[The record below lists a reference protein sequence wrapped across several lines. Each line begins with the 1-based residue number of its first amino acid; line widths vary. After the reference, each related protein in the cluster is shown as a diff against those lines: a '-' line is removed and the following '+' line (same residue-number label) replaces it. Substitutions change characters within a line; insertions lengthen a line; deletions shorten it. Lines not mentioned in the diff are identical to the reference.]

1 MPIYEFRCSECNA
14 LFEKI
19 VMGSADTEEVV
30 CDRCGSKKVK
40 KTISAT
46 SYRLSSSTGSTPFG
60 TGGSGGCSSSGFS

>member
-1 MPIYEFRCSECNA
+1 MPIYEFRCSECNS

-19 VMGSADTEEVV
+19 LMGSADREKIV
-30 CDRCGSKKVK
+30 CDKCGSSKVK

-46 SYRLSSSTGSTPFG
+46 SYRLSSGGSSTPFG